1 MRHLVKRIRLFREM
15 FEHETQSRRR
25 AIQAQSKRLPPRFNF
40 RKGIR
45 DKFDIAGKLIVQQL
59 IISKGDILVQ
69 AAALSPSV
77 GIHANGH
84 AIDAL
89 TRLKK
94 IITEQ
99 RHL

>member
-1 MRHLVKRIRLFREM
+1 MRHLVKRIRLF
-15 FEHETQSRRR
+15 EHETQYRCR
-25 AIQAQSKRLPPRFNF
+25 AIQAQSKRLRFNF

>member
-15 FEHETQSRRR
+15 FEHETQSRG
-25 AIQAQSKRLPPRFNF
+25 AEQSKRLRFNF